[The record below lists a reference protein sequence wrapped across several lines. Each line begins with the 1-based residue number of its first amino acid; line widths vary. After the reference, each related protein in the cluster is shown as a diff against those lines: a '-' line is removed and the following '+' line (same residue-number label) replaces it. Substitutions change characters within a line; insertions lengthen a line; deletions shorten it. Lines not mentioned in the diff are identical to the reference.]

1 MWFNCT
7 LSLSQEEK
15 EYEAAYRIAGGIFL
29 WVTNFKNSN
38 FIKILNTAMENG
50 EYEPDIFFQTT
61 SKDLDPLWQK
71 YIQFQMAN
79 PQLIPKSSDG

>member
-61 SKDLDPLWQK
+61 SKDLDPLWQE

-79 PQLIPKSSDG
+79 P

>member
-15 EYEAAYRIAGGIFL
+15 KSEATYRITGGFFL

-38 FIKILNTAMENG
+38 FFKILNTAMKNG
-50 EYEPDIFFQTT
+50 GYEPDIFFQTT
-61 SKDLDPLWQK
+61 SKDLDPLWQE
-71 YIQFQMAN
+71 YIQFRKEN
-79 PQLIPKSSDG
+79 P

>member
-50 EYEPDIFFQTT
+50 KYEPRIFFQTT
-61 SKDLDPLWQK
+61 SKDLDPLWQE

-79 PQLIPKSSDG
+79 P

>member
-15 EYEAAYRIAGGIFL
+15 EYEAAYSIAGGIFL

-38 FIKILNTAMENG
+38 FIKILNTAMKNG
-50 EYEPDIFFQTT
+50 EYEPGIFFQTT
-61 SKDLDPLWQK
+61 SKDLDPLWQE
-71 YIQFQMAN
+71 YIQFRKAN
-79 PQLIPKSSDG
+79 P

>member
-15 EYEAAYRIAGGIFL
+15 KSEAAYRIVGGFFL

-61 SKDLDPLWQK
+61 SKDLDPLWQE
-71 YIQFQMAN
+71 YIQFRKAN
-79 PQLIPKSSDG
+79 L

>member
-15 EYEAAYRIAGGIFL
+15 EFEAAYRIAGGIFL

-61 SKDLDPLWQK
+61 SKDLDPLWQE

-79 PQLIPKSSDG
+79 L

>member
-1 MWFNCT
+1 MKPYMWFNCT

-50 EYEPDIFFQTT
+50 EYEPGIFFQTT
-61 SKDLDPLWQK
+61 SKDLDPLWQE
-71 YIQFQMAN
+71 YIQFRNAN
-79 PQLIPKSSDG
+79 P

>member
-15 EYEAAYRIAGGIFL
+15 EYEAAYRIAGGILL

-38 FIKILNTAMENG
+38 FIKILNTAMENC
-50 EYEPDIFFQTT
+50 EYEPGIFFQTT
-61 SKDLDPLWQK
+61 SKDLDPLWQE

-79 PQLIPKSSDG
+79 P